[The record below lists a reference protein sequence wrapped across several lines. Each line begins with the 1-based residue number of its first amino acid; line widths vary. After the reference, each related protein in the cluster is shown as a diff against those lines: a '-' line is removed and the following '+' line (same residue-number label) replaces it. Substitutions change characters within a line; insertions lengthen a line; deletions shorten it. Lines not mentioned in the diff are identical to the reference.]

1 METELRK
8 VIRDLIDPMIEWNHR
23 TKERFANFEKQLNS
37 VDERLILIEE
47 IVIQKGEG
55 STIFDQIK
63 DNFLNIESQRLQDNK
78 KTTDYLTVFENSLNH
93 QKAEHKILVDAVDRL
108 S

>member
-37 VDERLILIEE
+37 VDE
-47 IVIQKGEG
+47 
-55 STIFDQIK
+55 
-63 DNFLNIESQRLQDNK
+63 
-78 KTTDYLTVFENSLNH
+78 
-93 QKAEHKILVDAVDRL
+93 KAHFN
-108 S
+108 